1 MALEEVYRRPGD
13 YELETQAREI
23 GDLSFWTRLLQRE
36 RPTRVL
42 EIGSGCGRLT
52 LPLARLGAAQG
63 FSVTGLE
70 IERAMLRRAE
80 EHARDEA
87 APTRQALRL
96 AHGDARDLDGALQ
109 RLQRLAGA
117 EDAEDMPA
125 FDAILMPYGVAHHFT
140 TPDEQLSAWR
150 GARRWLRAGG
160 LLAVDVTAPDLERLL
175 AGRDSPTPR
184 RLDLEVS
191 RDGRTLRR
199 TVATR
204 YDTATQQETLA
215 YDYHVSEADGT
226 VRDYRSQFTMRVY
239 FPRELALLFRATGFS
254 MERLLGSYHGEPYSV
269 RSPLLLALGRAV

>member
-1 MALEEVYRRPGD
+1 MALEEVYRRPDD

-23 GDLSFWTRLLQRE
+23 GDLPFWMGLLQRE

-52 LPLARLGAAQG
+52 LPLARLGAEQG

-70 IERAMLRRAE
+70 IEPAMLRRAE

-87 APTRQALRL
+87 TPTRRALRL
-96 AHGDARDLDGALQ
+96 APGDARDLDGALH
-109 RLQRLAGA
+109 RLQGA
-117 EDAEDMPA
+117 EDLPA
-125 FDAILMPYGVAHHFT
+125 FDVILMPYGVAHHFT
-140 TPDEQLSAWR
+140 TPDEQLSVWR

-175 AGRDSPTPR
+175 AGRDAPTPR

-204 YDTATQQETLA
+204 YDATTQQETLA
-215 YDYHVSEADGT
+215 YDYHMSEADGT

-239 FPRELALLFRATGFS
+239 FPRELALLFCATGFN
-254 MERLLGSYHGEPYSV
+254 MERLLGSYRGEPSSA

>member
-1 MALEEVYRRPGD
+1 MALEEVYRRPDD

-23 GDLSFWTRLLQRE
+23 GDLPFWTGLLQRE
-36 RPTRVL
+36 RPARVL
-42 EIGSGCGRLT
+42 EIGCGCGRLT

-70 IERAMLRRAE
+70 IESAMLRRAE

-87 APTRQALRL
+87 APTRQALQL
-96 AHGDARDLDGALQ
+96 AQGDARGLDGALHQ
-109 RLQRLAGA
+109 LHRLAGA
-117 EDAEDMPA
+117 EDSAA
-125 FDAILMPYGVAHHFT
+125 FDVILMPYGVAHHFT
-140 TPDEQLSAWR
+140 TPDEQLSVWR

-175 AGRDSPTPR
+175 AGRDAPTPR

-191 RDGRTLRR
+191 CGGRTLRR

-204 YDTATQQETLA
+204 YDAATQQETLA
-215 YDYHVSEADGT
+215 YDYHVSEVDGA

-239 FPRELALLFRATGFS
+239 FPRELALLFGATGFG
-254 MERLLGSYHGEPYSV
+254 MERLLGSYRGEPYRA

>member
-1 MALEEVYRRPGD
+1 MALEEVYRHPDD

-23 GDLSFWTRLLQRE
+23 GDLPFWTGLLQRE

-70 IERAMLRRAE
+70 NEPAMLRRAE
-80 EHARDEA
+80 EHARDETA
-87 APTRQALRL
+87 QTRQALRL
-96 AHGDARDLDGALQ
+96 AQGDARDLDGAS
-109 RLQRLAGA
+109 QRLAGA
-117 EDAEDMPA
+117 EDKA

-140 TPDEQLSAWR
+140 TPVEQLSVWR

-160 LLAVDVTAPDLERLL
+160 LLAVDVAAPDLERLL
-175 AGRDSPTPR
+175 AGRDASTPR

-204 YDTATQQETLA
+204 YDAPTQQETLA
-215 YDYHVSEADGT
+215 YDYHISEADGT

-239 FPRELALLFRATGFS
+239 FPRELALLFCATGFS
-254 MERLLGSYHGEPYSV
+254 MERLLGSYRGEPYSA

>member
-1 MALEEVYRRPGD
+1 MALEEVYRHPDD

-23 GDLSFWTRLLQRE
+23 GDLPFWIGLLQRE

-70 IERAMLRRAE
+70 IEPAMLRRAE

-96 AHGDARDLDGALQ
+96 AQGDARDLDGALH
-109 RLQRLAGA
+109 RLQGA
-117 EDAEDMPA
+117 EDLPA
-125 FDAILMPYGVAHHFT
+125 FDVILMPYGVAHHFT
-140 TPDEQLSAWR
+140 TPDEQLSVWR
-150 GARRWLRAGG
+150 GARRWLQAGG

-175 AGRDSPTPR
+175 AGRDAPTPR

-204 YDTATQQETLA
+204 YDATTQQETLA
-215 YDYHVSEADGT
+215 YDYHMSEADGT

-239 FPRELALLFRATGFS
+239 FPRELALLFCATGFS
-254 MERLLGSYHGEPYSV
+254 MERLLGSYRGEPYSAG
-269 RSPLLLALGRAV
+269 SPLLLALGRAV